1 MKPCCE
7 RSCRSWSEE
16 AELSA
21 KEDQIRRAKVLF
33 GAVALGS
40 LMAGLT
46 LHLMQAQFGIGEDT
60 ARILSL
66 VFILVGVADVLV
78 LFLWDRIFSRGG

>member
-1 MKPCCE
+1 V
-7 RSCRSWSEE
+7 
-16 AELSA
+16 AELTTS
-21 KEDQIRRAKVLF
+21 EDKVRRAKVLF

-40 LMAGLT
+40 LLAGLT

-78 LFLWDRIFSRGG
+78 LFLWDRLFSRGG